1 MKDKIL
7 RALQFLRLVDEQNNL
22 SLTNLALIA
31 SVASLIARPEIGVTD
46 ATTIVA
52 SLLGYQFKKY
62 LTNSGTTET
71 SNEDIAELKKTVESL
86 QSKVTG
92 VVLGNSR
99 K

>member
-1 MKDKIL
+1 MNQIL

-22 SLTNLALIA
+22 SLTNLALIV
-31 SVASLIARPEIGVTD
+31 SVGSLIARPEIGVTD

-62 LTNSGTTET
+62 LTNSGTAAS
-71 SNEDIAELKKTVESL
+71 SNEDLAELKKTVESL

-92 VVLGNSR
+92 VVLGSSR

>member
-7 RALQFLRLVDEQNNL
+7 RALQFLRLVDENNNL

-31 SVASLIARPEIGVTD
+31 SVASLIARPEVGLTD
-46 ATTIVA
+46 ASTLIA

-62 LTNSGTTET
+62 LTTGTATDA
-71 SNEDIAELKKTVESL
+71 SNEDVERLRIQVEAL
-86 QSKVTG
+86 QGKVTG
-92 VVLGNSR
+92 VMLGNSR